1 MQHTEP
7 IQHLHLT
14 EAAESTHTG
23 AGCGSC
29 KCKLVLVARRPRRVT
44 FCVCDVRENEVVCS
58 SHPSFHSGPAIT
70 GAVRPLKESFCPR
83 P

>member
-29 KCKLVLVARRPRRVT
+29 KCKLVLVAKRPRRVT
-44 FCVCDVRENEVVCS
+44 FCVCDVRENEVVRS
-58 SHPSFHSGPAIT
+58 KVTHLFTQVQLSQ
-70 GAVRPLKESFCPR
+70 EM
-83 P
+83 